1 MTVDVRNPQGRA
13 LTPAERSKVISE
25 SLRQMARVSRF
36 ANRRKGGRASYG
48 SARKSDT
55 VTPILFALLVVL
67 PALIG
72 GLYYGLIASDRYV
85 TEARFAI
92 RPAVG
97 GAEKA
102 AQDQIGTSDNML
114 KQMVAQDTLI
124 VEDYLQSRPLVE
136 ALERQLPLRAMFSR
150 DDIDWP
156 SRFDPEKPIE
166 KLVKYWRNRIAMD
179 IGSHSGI
186 VTVTVNAFDP
196 QESYDIMKAVLAEG
210 ERMVNELTTKMRN
223 DSLAETDREMT
234 RAQGELTRIRTA
246 LRDLRNR
253 DGVLDAQKV
262 AEANLKMVSEIRAQ
276 RIQLAVRQQILSRDL
291 NSNSRS
297 IQDLQAQI
305 GQLDDNIARIE
316 RSSTNA
322 DPEQRRILS
331 ETLNRFETL
340 LDEQKNAEAYYAKV
354 IAAHERA
361 RIVADRQIE
370 FFSMVVEPV
379 RPQSSEAP
387 RRWLMFGIVLAG
399 GAAAFA
405 ASLFARSALG

>member
-36 ANRRKGGRASYG
+36 ANRRKGARGVYG
-48 SARKSDT
+48 AARKSDV
-55 VTPILFALLVVL
+55 VTPILFAVLFVL
-67 PALIG
+67 PVVAG
-72 GLYYGLIASDRYV
+72 ALYYGLIASDRYV

-97 GAEKA
+97 GAERA
-102 AQDQIGTSDNML
+102 ANDNIGTSDNVS
-114 KQMVAQDTLI
+114 KQLIAQDTLI
-124 VEDYLQSRPLVE
+124 IEDYLASRPLVE
-136 ALERQLPLRAMFSR
+136 ALERRMPLRAMFAR
-150 DDIDWP
+150 EDIDWF
-156 SRFDPEKPIE
+156 SRFDAAKPIE
-166 KLVKYWRNRIAMD
+166 KLVKYWRNRIDLQLATK
-179 IGSHSGI
+179 SGI
-186 VTVTVNAFDP
+186 VTVTINAFDP
-196 QESYDIMKAVLAEG
+196 QESYDIAKAVLAEG
-210 ERMVNELTTKMRN
+210 EHLVNTLTTQMRN
-223 DSLAETDREMT
+223 DALAETEREMA
-234 RAQGELTRIRTA
+234 RAQGELTRIRAA

-291 NSNSRS
+291 NGNSRS

-305 GQLDDNIARIE
+305 AQLDDNIARIE
-316 RSSTNA
+316 RASTNA

-331 ETLNRFETL
+331 ETLSRFETL
-340 LDEQKNAEAYYAKV
+340 LDEQKNAESYYAKV

-361 RIVADRQIE
+361 RIIADRQIE

-379 RPQSSEAP
+379 LAQSSEAP
-387 RRWLMFGIVLAG
+387 RRWLMFGIVTAG
-399 GAAAFA
+399 AAAAFA
-405 ASLFARSALG
+405 AALFGRKFLT